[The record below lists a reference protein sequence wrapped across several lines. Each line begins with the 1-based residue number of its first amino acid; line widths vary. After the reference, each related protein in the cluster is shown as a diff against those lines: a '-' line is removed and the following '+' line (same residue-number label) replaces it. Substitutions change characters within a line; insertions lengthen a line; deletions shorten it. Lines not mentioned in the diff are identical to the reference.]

1 MFTRLRFS
9 VQLRGAELT
18 TGICVVTGLLIEIF
32 PELFSFSQLII
43 PEDNHSMLY
52 ALILENSTGHI
63 FFFPFSL
70 TGQFRKGS
78 PVRVFR

>member
-18 TGICVVTGLLIEIF
+18 VPTGICVVTGLLIEIF

-43 PEDNHSMLY
+43 PEDRIILCSML
-52 ALILENSTGHI
+52 
-63 FFFPFSL
+63 
-70 TGQFRKGS
+70 
-78 PVRVFR
+78 